1 MGSIK
6 GSSRGKYTRRKVGFT
21 RIDRTL
27 NVFVGKNCI
36 EKLCTKCKE
45 KFPLNMQHFYRDGKG
60 VYSSQCNFCRS
71 DAGFLWRRKN
81 NLVIGGKKQKLYKRE
96 QFLQL
101 ALPF

>member
-1 MGSIK
+1 
-6 GSSRGKYTRRKVGFT
+6 
-21 RIDRTL
+21 
-27 NVFVGKNCI
+27 
-36 EKLCTKCKE
+36 
-45 KFPLNMQHFYRDGKG
+45 MQHFYRDGKG